1 MVALSRF
8 RTNIGSCVGEDNQIL
23 LVVKVG
29 SFDQPHTDTIIKL
42 LGHIRPVIV
51 PSGLNDGDGI

>member
-23 LVVKVG
+23 LVVRVG
-29 SFDQPHTDTIIKL
+29 SFDQPYTDTIVQL
-42 LGHIRPVIV
+42 LRHIRLITAPQ
-51 PSGLNDGDGI
+51 D

>member
-51 PSGLNDGDGI
+51 PQD